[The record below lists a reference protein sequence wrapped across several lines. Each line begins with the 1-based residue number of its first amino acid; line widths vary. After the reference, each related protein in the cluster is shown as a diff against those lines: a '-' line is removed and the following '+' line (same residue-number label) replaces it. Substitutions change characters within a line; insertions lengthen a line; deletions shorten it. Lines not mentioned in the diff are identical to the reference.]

1 MSLPMHLRSYRD
13 KSKDEVTRDFF
24 NVPLQE
30 HLPAPDQPPSVV
42 KIRNNGVAEERL
54 GQGME
59 ISAVLSVEGKEEVYA
74 GRLSLLPPFLCFISL
89 DRKSCRCTLPLYTI
103 RRVERLNSRAGVF
116 ALSLATWHGMR
127 IVLQL
132 TALLPT
138 AEHFSILL
146 RDALKSQLPEMKKLK
161 PFLPTLYSEYLLAP
175 TTASNQ
181 TQTEDLI
188 STSDLAISGA
198 AHDGE
203 GDLRGPG
210 GEGKGQY
217 ERGLG
222 ETFGFPGDARKMRE
236 RSKMRLW
243 REYYLIHGR
252 NFTLLRYPPFQRL
265 LQVGLPSRLRGELWE
280 VMSGS
285 IYLRYAN
292 PQTYSLLLS
301 QNAGKHSQSTDEI
314 EKDLNRS
321 LPEYKAYQTDEGL
334 AKLRRVLVAYSFRNP
349 ELGYCQALNIVV
361 AGLLIYMSE
370 EQAFWLLEIL
380 CDRILPGYYSPSMEG
395 TLLDQRV
402 FESLVQRCL
411 PMIHEHFR
419 SVDVQISVASLPWF
433 LSLYIN
439 SMPLIFAF
447 RIVDCVLAM
456 GVKVLFQIGLAVL
469 KINGEELLEIT
480 DDGMFINLMRQYF
493 STIGDSAHPDHADPR
508 VRAITNFQELLV
520 VAFREFSVITDETI
534 LSERKRLR
542 AIISDEIEKFSKRA
556 AVRNLKKVGK
566 FSKEQTGII
575 YDHYF
580 AAVCSP
586 NAGPAVHPS
595 VVSLPG
601 DQFDQPRIQ
610 VDAQGR
616 VETRVDLKT
625 FKIFLSGIAT
635 WAREETVTTNA
646 FMQRTDKKIADHD
659 LLDRLFYAW
668 DHQGQGSLS
677 LQDVVI
683 GLDRV
688 MSAGL
693 MESIEWFFEL
703 HDKDKDGYLT
713 KDEVI
718 RLSESL
724 LFIFRNEPGDIYL
737 ASVSKFIL
745 NAFEFGDATAPEGS
759 VTSPL
764 DRETLDGDKETASS
778 VRERS
783 DSTAAPH
790 NVPYLNLPTF
800 RMVVLADELLESFF
814 DHDLPASFKL
824 EVAEEEDYHQA
835 HQRPDGLLGGL
846 MNLVVTNENKS
857 RLNRFADGFGAAL
870 GKHAEWRKPSLAK
883 AADPAVASASTD
895 LRARESLLTPA
906 QQQGFFQRNRSSSS
920 TSHVSQ
926 ASQAS
931 QASNKTGSTI
941 GGASMEE
948 KRSLAD
954 VAARYREES
963 QMVKAAQEAVM
974 QRPNFAIDAIGDS
987 DDEGDDE
994 EGGGEGDEETAAIM
1008 NEVERFLA
1016 QHGAEG
1022 ENEEEGGLKGEQKK
1036 MATELL
1042 SAEPMGKPG
1051 GSGNGALVDI

>member
-1 MSLPMHLRSYRD
+1 MSLPMHLRSYRE
-13 KSKDEVTRDFF
+13 KSKDEHTRDLF

-30 HLPAPDQPPSVV
+30 QLPNPSDPPSVV
-42 KIRNNGVAEERL
+42 KIRNHHAHNGSGIKEGEM
-54 GQGME
+54 QGME

-74 GRLSLLPPFLCFISL
+74 GKLSLLPPFLCFISL
-89 DRKSCRCTLPLYTI
+89 DRKSCRSTIPLYTI

-132 TALLPT
+132 TSLLPA
-138 AEHFSILL
+138 AEQFAILL
-146 RDALKSQLPEMKKLK
+146 RDALKSQLPQMKQLK
-161 PFLPTLYSEYLLAP
+161 PFLPSLYSEYLLASP
-175 TTASNQ
+175 SNSHAQ
-181 TQTEDLI
+181 THTDNLLI
-188 STSDLAISGA
+188 STELAAAGT

-210 GEGKGQY
+210 GDGKGEYQ
-217 ERGLG
+217 RGLG

-243 REYYLIHGR
+243 REYFLIHGR

-285 IYLRYAN
+285 IYLRFSN
-292 PQTYSLLLS
+292 PQTYDLLLS

-321 LPEYKAYQTDEGL
+321 LPEYKAYQSEEGL
-334 AKLRRVLVAYSFRNP
+334 ARLRRVLVAYSFRNP

-370 EQAFWLLEIL
+370 QQAFWLLEVL

-402 FESLVQRCL
+402 FESLVHRCL
-411 PMIHEHFR
+411 PMIHEHFK

-469 KINGEELLEIT
+469 KINGEALLQVT
-480 DDGMFINLMRQYF
+480 DDGMFINLMRGYF
-493 STIGDSAHPDHADPR
+493 ATIGDSAHPDHADPR
-508 VRAITNFQELLV
+508 IRAITNFQELLV
-520 VAFREFSVITDETI
+520 VAFREFNVITDETI
-534 LSERKRLR
+534 TTERRRLR

-556 AVRNLKKVGK
+556 AVRNLKRVGS
-566 FSKEQTGII
+566 FSKDQIGII

-580 AAVCSP
+580 TAVCSP
-586 NAGPAVHPS
+586 EAGPAVQPNPI
-595 VVSLPG
+595 SLPG

-616 VETRVDLKT
+616 VETRIDLST
-625 FKIFLSGIAT
+625 FKVFLGDIAT

-646 FMQRTDKKIADHD
+646 FIQRTDRKVADHE
-659 LLDRLFYAW
+659 LIDRMFFAW
-668 DHQGQGSLS
+668 DTQDQGSLS
-677 LQDVVI
+677 LQDVVL

-718 RLSESL
+718 QLSESL

-759 VTSPL
+759 VTSPQ
-764 DRETLDGDKETASS
+764 DRETLNGDKETASS
-778 VRERS
+778 ARERS
-783 DSTAAPH
+783 DSTAGPH
-790 NVPYLNLPTF
+790 NLPYLNLATF
-800 RMVVLADELLESFF
+800 RMVVLADELLENFF
-814 DHDLPASFKL
+814 DHDLSASFQL
-824 EVAEEEDYHQA
+824 EGTEEEDYHQA
-835 HQRPDGLLGGL
+835 HQRPEGLLGGL
-846 MNLVVTNENKS
+846 MNLVVTNENKN
-857 RLNRFADGFGAAL
+857 RLNRLADGFGAAL

-883 AADPAVASASTD
+883 TADPQALTNASSD
-895 LRARESLLTPA
+895 LRARESLLTPP
-906 QQQGFFQRNRSSSS
+906 QQQGNLQRRRSASF
-920 TSHVSQ
+920 TSQ
-926 ASQAS
+926 ASV
-931 QASNKTGSTI
+931 KTTNTTNTQETNI
-941 GGASMEE
+941 QET
-948 KRSLAD
+948 KSLVD
-954 VAARYREES
+954 VEARYREES
-963 QMVKAAQEAVM
+963 QMVRAAQEAVM
-974 QRPNFAIDAIGDS
+974 HRPNFAIDAIGDS
-987 DDEGDDE
+987 DGEEDE
-994 EGGGEGDEETAAIM
+994 EEGEEETAAIM

-1016 QHGAEG
+1016 QHEADDE
-1022 ENEEEGGLKGEQKK
+1022 GLKGEQKK
-1036 MATELL
+1036 VATELL
-1042 SAEPMGKPG
+1042 KAEPLGAKA
-1051 GSGNGALVDI
+1051 SGDKSDASLVDI

>member
-1 MSLPMHLRSYRD
+1 MSLPMHLRSYRE
-13 KSKDEVTRDFF
+13 KSKDEHTRDFF

-30 HLPAPDQPPSVV
+30 QLPNPSDPPSVV
-42 KIRNNGVAEERL
+42 KIRNHHAHNGSGIKEGEM
-54 GQGME
+54 QSME

-74 GRLSLLPPFLCFISL
+74 GKLSLLPPFLCFISL
-89 DRKSCRCTLPLYTI
+89 DRKSCRSTIPLYTI

-132 TALLPT
+132 TSLLPA
-138 AEHFSILL
+138 AEQFAILL
-146 RDALKSQLPEMKKLK
+146 RDALKSQLPQMKQLK
-161 PFLPTLYSEYLLAP
+161 PFLPSLYSEYLLASP
-175 TTASNQ
+175 SNSHAQ
-181 TQTEDLI
+181 THTDNLLI
-188 STSDLAISGA
+188 STELAAAGT

-210 GEGKGQY
+210 GDGKGEYQ
-217 ERGLG
+217 RGLG

-243 REYYLIHGR
+243 REYFLIHGR

-285 IYLRYAN
+285 IYLRFSN
-292 PQTYSLLLS
+292 PQTYDLLLS

-321 LPEYKAYQTDEGL
+321 LPEYKAYQSEEGL
-334 AKLRRVLVAYSFRNP
+334 ARLRRVLVAYSFRNP

-370 EQAFWLLEIL
+370 QQAFWLLEVL

-402 FESLVQRCL
+402 FESLVHRCL
-411 PMIHEHFR
+411 PMIHEHFK

-469 KINGEELLEIT
+469 KINGEALLQVT
-480 DDGMFINLMRQYF
+480 DDGMFINLMRGYF
-493 STIGDSAHPDHADPR
+493 ATIGDSAHPDHADPR
-508 VRAITNFQELLV
+508 IRAITNFQELLV
-520 VAFREFSVITDETI
+520 VAFREFNVITDETI
-534 LSERKRLR
+534 TTERRRLR

-556 AVRNLKKVGK
+556 AVRNLKRVGS
-566 FSKEQTGII
+566 FSKDQIGII

-580 AAVCSP
+580 TAVCSP
-586 NAGPAVHPS
+586 EAGPAVQPNPI
-595 VVSLPG
+595 SLPG

-616 VETRVDLKT
+616 VETRIDLST
-625 FKIFLSGIAT
+625 FKVFLGDIAT

-646 FMQRTDKKIADHD
+646 FIQRTDRKVADHE
-659 LLDRLFYAW
+659 LIDRMFFAW
-668 DHQGQGSLS
+668 DTQGQGSLS
-677 LQDVVI
+677 LQDVVL

-718 RLSESL
+718 QLSESL

-759 VTSPL
+759 VTSPQ
-764 DRETLDGDKETASS
+764 DRETLNGDKETASS
-778 VRERS
+778 ARERS
-783 DSTAAPH
+783 DSTAGPH
-790 NVPYLNLPTF
+790 NLPYLNLATF
-800 RMVVLADELLESFF
+800 RMVVLADELLENFF
-814 DHDLPASFKL
+814 DHDLSASFQL
-824 EVAEEEDYHQA
+824 ERTEEEDYHQA
-835 HQRPDGLLGGL
+835 HQRPEGLLGGL
-846 MNLVVTNENKS
+846 MNLVVTNENKN
-857 RLNRFADGFGAAL
+857 RLNRLADGFGAAL

-883 AADPAVASASTD
+883 TADPQAITNASSD

-906 QQQGFFQRNRSSSS
+906 QQQGNLQRRRSASF
-920 TSHVSQ
+920 TSQ
-926 ASQAS
+926 ASV
-931 QASNKTGSTI
+931 KTTNTTNTQETNI
-941 GGASMEE
+941 QET
-948 KRSLAD
+948 KSLVD
-954 VAARYREES
+954 VEVRYREES
-963 QMVKAAQEAVM
+963 QMVRAAQEAVM
-974 QRPNFAIDAIGDS
+974 HRPNFAIDAIGDS
-987 DDEGDDE
+987 DGEEDE
-994 EGGGEGDEETAAIM
+994 EEGEEETAAIM

-1016 QHGAEG
+1016 QHEADDE
-1022 ENEEEGGLKGEQKK
+1022 GLKGEQKK
-1036 MATELL
+1036 VATELL
-1042 SAEPMGKPG
+1042 KAEPMGAKA
-1051 GSGNGALVDI
+1051 SGDKSDASLVDI

>member
-1 MSLPMHLRSYRD
+1 MSLPMHLRSYRE
-13 KSKDEVTRDFF
+13 KSKDEYTRDFF

-30 HLPAPDQPPSVV
+30 QLLGPSDPPSVV
-42 KIRNNGVAEERL
+42 KIRNHHAHNGNGPKAGEM
-54 GQGME
+54 QGME
-59 ISAVLSVEGKEEVYA
+59 ISAVLSVEGKEEVYEVMQIYNTA
-74 GRLSLLPPFLCFISL
+74 IHHSPGREVEFES
-89 DRKSCRCTLPLYTI
+89 
-103 RRVERLNSRAGVF
+103 RRVRAVAGNMAWYEDSAEQF
-116 ALSLATWHGMR
+116 A
-127 IVLQL
+127 
-132 TALLPT
+132 
-138 AEHFSILL
+138 ILL
-146 RDALKSQLPEMKKLK
+146 RDALKSQLPQMKRFKI
-161 PFLPTLYSEYLLAP
+161 FLPSLYSEYLLASP
-175 TTASNQ
+175 SNSHAQ
-181 TQTEDLI
+181 THTDNLLI
-188 STSDLAISGA
+188 STELAATGT

-210 GEGKGQY
+210 GDGKGEYQ
-217 ERGLG
+217 RGLG

-243 REYYLIHGR
+243 REYFLIHGR

-285 IYLRYAN
+285 IYLRFSN
-292 PQTYSLLLS
+292 PQTYDLLLS

-321 LPEYKAYQTDEGL
+321 LPEYKAYQSEEGL

-370 EQAFWLLEIL
+370 QQAFWLLEVL

-402 FESLVQRCL
+402 FESLVHRCL
-411 PMIHEHFR
+411 PMIHEHFK

-469 KINGEELLEIT
+469 KINGEALLQVT
-480 DDGMFINLMRQYF
+480 DDGMFINLMRGYF
-493 STIGDSAHPDHADPR
+493 ATIGDSAHPDHADPR
-508 VRAITNFQELLV
+508 IRAITNFQELLV

-534 LSERKRLR
+534 TTERRRLR

-556 AVRNLKKVGK
+556 AVRNLKRVGS
-566 FSKEQTGII
+566 FSKDQIGII

-586 NAGPAVHPS
+586 EAGPAVQPNPI
-595 VVSLPG
+595 SLPG

-616 VETRVDLKT
+616 VETRIDLST
-625 FKIFLSGIAT
+625 FKVFLGDIAT

-646 FMQRTDKKIADHD
+646 FIQRTDRKVADHE
-659 LLDRLFYAW
+659 LIDRMFFAW
-668 DHQGQGSLS
+668 DTQGQGSLS
-677 LQDVVI
+677 LQDVVL

-718 RLSESL
+718 QLSESL

-759 VTSPL
+759 VTSPQ

-778 VRERS
+778 ARERS
-783 DSTAAPH
+783 DSTAGPH
-790 NVPYLNLPTF
+790 NLPYLNLATF
-800 RMVVLADELLESFF
+800 RMVVLADELLENFF
-814 DHDLPASFKL
+814 DRDLSASFQL
-824 EVAEEEDYHQA
+824 ERTEEEDYHQA
-835 HQRPDGLLGGL
+835 HQRPEGLLGGL
-846 MNLVVTNENKS
+846 MNLVITNDNKN
-857 RLNRFADGFGAAL
+857 RLNRLADGFGAAL

-883 AADPAVASASTD
+883 VADSQTIANASSD

-906 QQQGFFQRNRSSSS
+906 QQQGNLQRRRSASF
-920 TSHVSQ
+920 TSQ
-926 ASQAS
+926 ASV
-931 QASNKTGSTI
+931 KTNNTTNTQDTNI
-941 GGASMEE
+941 QET
-948 KRSLAD
+948 KSLAD
-954 VAARYREES
+954 VEARYREES
-963 QMVKAAQEAVM
+963 QMVRAAQEAVM
-974 QRPNFAIDAIGDS
+974 HRPNFAIDAIGDS
-987 DDEGDDE
+987 DGEEDE
-994 EGGGEGDEETAAIM
+994 EEGEEETAAIM

-1016 QHGAEG
+1016 QHEADDE
-1022 ENEEEGGLKGEQKK
+1022 GLKGEQKK
-1036 MATELL
+1036 VATELL
-1042 SAEPMGKPG
+1042 KAEPMGVKAPG
-1051 GSGNGALVDI
+1051 DKDDASLVDI

>member
-1 MSLPMHLRSYRD
+1 MSLPMHLRSFREKSRD
-13 KSKDEVTRDFF
+13 ELTRDFF
-24 NVPLQE
+24 NAPLQE
-30 HLPAPDQPPSVV
+30 QLPGPSDPPSVV
-42 KIRNNGVAEERL
+42 KIRNHHNGGTPRKGEM
-54 GQGME
+54 QGMD
-59 ISAVLSVEGKEEVYA
+59 INAVISVEGKEEVYA
-74 GRLSLLPPFLCFISL
+74 GRLSLLPPYLCFVSL
-89 DRKSCRCTLPLYTI
+89 DRKSCRCTIPLYTI

-127 IVLQL
+127 IILQL
-132 TALLPT
+132 TSLLPT
-138 AEHFSILL
+138 AEQFAILL
-146 RDALKSQLPEMKKLK
+146 RDALKSQLAAMKQLK
-161 PFLPTLYSEYLLAP
+161 PFLPSLYSEYLLSAP
-175 TTASNQ
+175 STSHPQ
-181 TQTEDLI
+181 TQTDHLLLGTE
-188 STSDLAISGA
+188 LAAAGA

-210 GEGKGQY
+210 GEGKGDY

-222 ETFGFPGDARKMRE
+222 EQFGFPGDARKMRE
-236 RSKMRLW
+236 RSKMKLW
-243 REYYLIHGR
+243 REYFMIHGR

-292 PQTYSLLLS
+292 PETYSLLLS
-301 QNAGKHSQSTDEI
+301 QNAGKSSQSTDEI

-321 LPEYKAYQTDEGL
+321 LPEYKGYQSDVGL

-370 EQAFWLLEIL
+370 EQAFWLLEVL

-402 FESLVQRCL
+402 FESLVHRCL
-411 PMIHEHFR
+411 PSIHEHFV

-480 DDGMFINLMRQYF
+480 DDGMFINLMRTYF
-493 STIGDSAHPDHADPR
+493 STIGDSAHPTHPDPR

-520 VAFREFSVITDETI
+520 VAFREFNVITDETI
-534 LSERKRLR
+534 TAERKRLR

-566 FSKEQTGII
+566 FSKDQIGII

-586 NAGPAVHPS
+586 EGGPVHS
-595 VVSLPG
+595 GVSSLPG

-610 VDAQGR
+610 VDSQGR
-616 VETRVDLKT
+616 VETRIDLRT
-625 FKIFLSGIAT
+625 FKVFLAEIAT

-646 FMQRTDKKIADHD
+646 FIQRVDKRLADHEMI
-659 LLDRLFYAW
+659 DRLFFAW
-668 DHQGQGSLS
+668 DSQGQGTLS
-677 LQDVVI
+677 LQDVVL

-693 MESIEWFFEL
+693 MEAIEWFFEL
-703 HDKDKDGYLT
+703 HDKNKDGYLT

-718 RLSESL
+718 QLSESL
-724 LFIFRNEPGDIYL
+724 LFIFRNEPGDVYL

-745 NAFEFGDATAPEGS
+745 NAYEFGDATAPEGS
-759 VTSPL
+759 VTSPK
-764 DRETLDGDKETASS
+764 DRETFDGDKETASS
-778 VRERS
+778 ARQRS

-790 NVPYLNLPTF
+790 NLPYLNLATF

-814 DHDLPASFKL
+814 DRDLAASFQL
-824 EVAEEEDYHQA
+824 ERTEVEDYHQA
-835 HQRPDGLLGGL
+835 HQRPEGILGGL
-846 MNLVVTNENKS
+846 MNLVVTNENKN
-857 RLNRFADGFGAAL
+857 RLNRFTDGLGSAL
-870 GKHAEWRKPSLAK
+870 GRHAEWRKPSLAK
-883 AADPAVASASTD
+883 VSDPTAPSSGASSD

-906 QQQGFFQRNRSSSS
+906 QQHGYLQRGRSSSS
-920 TSHVSQ
+920 TSAISQ
-926 ASQAS
+926 ASQTS
-931 QASNKTGSTI
+931 QASTKTVSTL
-941 GGASMEE
+941 GGASAEE
-948 KRSLAD
+948 KKGLAE
-954 VAARYREES
+954 VEARYREES
-963 QMVKAAQEAVM
+963 KMVRAAQEAVM
-974 QRPNFAIDAIGDS
+974 QRPNFAVDAIGDS
-987 DDEGDDE
+987 DGEEEEEDDSGVMDEVEAFLKAHGADDE
-994 EGGGEGDEETAAIM
+994 
-1008 NEVERFLA
+1008 
-1016 QHGAEG
+1016 
-1022 ENEEEGGLKGEQKK
+1022 GLKGEQKK
-1036 MATELL
+1036 VATDLL
-1042 SAEPMGKPG
+1042 SAEPMGPKKT
-1051 GSGNGALVDI
+1051 NNKDGALVDL